1 MIIRDLEKVENAV
14 LHDAILI
21 ATLQGY
27 KFNKVYVDRESG
39 CSIGFSK
46 MDIDGIKLFL
56 ANLNPHEDKSLE
68 NINPEYYK
76 DYEFMENG
84 ECLIYT
90 PDQFK
95 Y

>member
-1 MIIRDLEKVENAV
+1 MIVKELEKVENSV

-21 ATLQGY
+21 ATFQGY
-27 KFNKVYVDRESG
+27 EFHRVYVDREGG
-39 CSIGFSK
+39 CNIKFSK
-46 MDIDGIKLFL
+46 MDIDDIKLFL
-56 ANLNPHEDKSLE
+56 ANLNPTDISLE
-68 NINPEYYK
+68 NNNPEYYR

-90 PDQFK
+90 PEQFK

>member
-27 KFNKVYVDRESG
+27 KFNKAHVDRENG
-39 CSIGFSK
+39 CCIEFSK

-56 ANLNPHEDKSLE
+56 ANLNPTDISLE
-68 NINPEYYK
+68 NINPEYYR
-76 DYEFMENG
+76 DYEFMKNG
-84 ECLIYT
+84 RCLIYT